1 MKYYNDTQRKNKE
14 DQYINVYVDVS
25 SMNYNLNI
33 LHVGDKNLQTLHWL
47 LLHTLIQD
55 STSGAGILATFV
67 LFRIKVR
74 TLQTKGLRTKQS
86 ETPHPSGH
94 QNAQKKTSRMS
105 SDSGYLWF
113 LAPKLPA
120 DDPLSLIRLGFPTGG
135 GRTLGQGFIRVLPAQ
150 FNSAPWTI
158 MVTH

>member
-1 MKYYNDTQRKNKE
+1 MKYYNDTQRKNKK

-94 QNAQKKTSRMS
+94 QNAKMPKKNVTNVIWQWLPA
-105 SDSGYLWF
+105 SGYWCPNF
-113 LAPKLPA
+113 QPM
-120 DDPLSLIRLGFPTGG
+120 
-135 GRTLGQGFIRVLPAQ
+135 TL
-150 FNSAPWTI
+150 
-158 MVTH
+158 